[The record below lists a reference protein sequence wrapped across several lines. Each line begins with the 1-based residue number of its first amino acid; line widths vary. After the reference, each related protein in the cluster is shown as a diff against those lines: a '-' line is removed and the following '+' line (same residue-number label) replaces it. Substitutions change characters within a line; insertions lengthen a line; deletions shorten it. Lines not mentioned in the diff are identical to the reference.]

1 MRRWLRFKAGFLS
14 KRSVPPWGTG
24 AGFFFVCAP
33 RATLPPRHYEEQ
45 SDATISLQVRARQEI
60 ASLRSQL
67 TAEETRAEDSAL
79 SHPSYSCYPWSI
91 LASSQRGADLGRGSF
106 SSGCSY
112 RAAML
117 VKPFS
122 RLTGLLLE
130 CGIIV
135 SDNQTKI
142 VSRHRR
148 FF

>member
-1 MRRWLRFKAGFLS
+1 
-14 KRSVPPWGTG
+14 
-24 AGFFFVCAP
+24 
-33 RATLPPRHYEEQ
+33 
-45 SDATISLQVRARQEI
+45 
-60 ASLRSQL
+60 
-67 TAEETRAEDSAL
+67 
-79 SHPSYSCYPWSI
+79 
-91 LASSQRGADLGRGSF
+91 
-106 SSGCSY
+106 
-112 RAAML
+112 ML